1 MQEFQY
7 LIVGGGLAAASAV
20 DGIREVDSIGSILV
34 LSDEAEPPYH
44 RPPLSKEY
52 LQGPD
57 VPRELLHV
65 KPDGWFEDQPGLTL
79 LTGTRVITLDP
90 KRLIVTTDTDEV
102 FKAERILLATGG
114 RPEAPA
120 IPGTDLEW
128 VFTLR
133 TVEDSE
139 AIRAA
144 AHDSET
150 ALLVG
155 AGFIGMELAASF
167 RKFVIDPVVIEQQE
181 RVWSSMLPGSVANFM
196 QTYFEERG
204 VAFRFGARVEELRG
218 EGRVESA
225 ILETGE
231 EIPCDL
237 VVVGVGL
244 VPNVELASSAG
255 MAVMDGIIVDTY
267 GETSHGHI
275 YAAGDVARFP
285 DPTFGDATRVEHW
298 DHAKAHGRLTGRNM
312 AGEREPYDHVSY
324 FFTNAFDL
332 SISVFGRPAVAD
344 RTIVSGELGSSR
356 SVVYCGRDD
365 RLCGTIL
372 INANDALD
380 DCREL
385 VRRRLTL
392 EELREH
398 LTRFEEPDAE
408 LGELVG

>member
-1 MQEFQY
+1 MQELQY
-7 LIVGGGLAAASAV
+7 VIVGGGLAAASAV
-20 DGIREVDSIGSILV
+20 DGIREVDGSGSILV
-34 LSDEAEPPYH
+34 LTDEAEPPYH

-52 LQGPD
+52 MQGPD

-65 KPDGWFEDQPGLTL
+65 KPNGWFEDQPGLTL
-79 LTGTRVITLDP
+79 RTGTRVVSLDP
-90 KRLIVTTDTDEV
+90 KRLLLTTDADEV
-102 FKAERILLATGG
+102 IKGDRILLATGG
-114 RPEAPA
+114 RPETLA
-120 IPGTDLEW
+120 IQGIDLEG

-133 TVEDSE
+133 SVEDAE
-139 AIRAA
+139 AIRADA
-144 AHDSET
+144 PDSEV
-150 ALLVG
+150 ALLIG
-155 AGFIGMELAASF
+155 AGFIGMELSASF
-167 RKFVIDPVVIEQQE
+167 RKFVIDPVIVELQD
-181 RVWSSMLPGSVANFM
+181 RVWSNMLPGSVAKFM

-204 VAFRFGARVEELRG
+204 VAFRFGSRVEELRG
-218 EGRVESA
+218 DGRVESA

-244 VPNVELASSAG
+244 VPNVQLASSAG

-275 YAAGDVARFP
+275 YAAGDVARYP
-285 DPTFGDATRVEHW
+285 DPIFGDATRVEHW

-312 AGEREPYDHVSY
+312 AGEREAYDHLSH

-332 SISVFGRPAVAD
+332 SISVFGRPAMAD

-356 SVVYCGRDD
+356 SVVYCANDD
-365 RLCGTIL
+365 RVCGTIL

-380 DCREL
+380 DCRDI
-385 VRRRLTL
+385 VQRRLTFD
-392 EELREH
+392 ELRAR
-398 LTRFEEPDAE
+398 LARFEEPDAE